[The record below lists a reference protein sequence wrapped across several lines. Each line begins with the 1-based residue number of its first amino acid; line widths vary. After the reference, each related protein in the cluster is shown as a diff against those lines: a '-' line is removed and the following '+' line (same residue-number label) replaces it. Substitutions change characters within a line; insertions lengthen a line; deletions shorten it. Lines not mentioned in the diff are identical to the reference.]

1 MGAPLLIIQA
11 ERIMKCSWKKWEEE
25 VQVEVSPR
33 ARIKKGRVGGGR
45 RDSSKRGRER
55 ALNSKCNKKE
65 GGRERGR
72 EGVTH

>member
-1 MGAPLLIIQA
+1 MLLEEMGGRRSAGRA
-11 ERIMKCSWKKWEEE
+11 
-25 VQVEVSPR
+25 VEVSPR

-45 RDSSKRGRER
+45 EGEETAAKEGGRER

-65 GGRERGR
+65 GGRGR

>member
-1 MGAPLLIIQA
+1 MLLQ
-11 ERIMKCSWKKWEEE
+11 KNWKEE
-25 VQVEVSPR
+25 VQVGWAVEVSPR

-45 RDSSKRGRER
+45 RDSTREGRER

-65 GGRERGR
+65 G